1 MVSQSRHREK
11 SKPVHQLLHTGP
23 RTLSCLWS
31 WSPTVEQTNIE
42 ALNAKNFI
50 HWFNFKV
57 NLENCC
63 WISLLCTAVYYVK
76 HNSPCIVS
84 SPGIWPSDDLCI
96 RGMTSCSPQLLVMFP
111 IQKLELILK
120 LQLNHLT
127 CKKSDIQQTCG
138 VIRLFIHLQA
148 TANLILLHT
157 FGLSVLASLSTFS
170 MAVRVSNPPTTL
182 QQRKNTTRPS
192 FYTLPSP
199 DKGPLMPTFARK
211 RIVSVIKHI
220 MKM

>member
-63 WISLLCTAVYYVK
+63 WISLLCTAVSYVK

-84 SPGIWPSDDLCI
+84 SPGIWPSDDLCT
-96 RGMTSCSPQLLVMFP
+96 RGMTVESCSPQLLLMCP

-148 TANLILLHT
+148 TANLIPHCFIPLVCLFWHRSPRSPWLWESQIHRPPCNREKTRHVLL
-157 FGLSVLASLSTFS
+157 FIRCRVLTKVPSC
-170 MAVRVSNPPTTL
+170 
-182 QQRKNTTRPS
+182 RP
-192 FYTLPSP
+192 LPGRGSYP
-199 DKGPLMPTFARK
+199 
-211 RIVSVIKHI
+211 S
-220 MKM
+220 